1 MSTYPNYSLGRP
13 SYSGSPLPHAQK
25 EHLHG
30 KDCQQHRR
38 GYRRDSLVRLNRLD
52 EGLPGNVAVKLEFY
66 NPAGSVKDRIGRA
79 IIDAAEESGALKPG
93 GTIVEGTSGNTGIA
107 LAMVGAARG
116 YRVIL
121 TMPETMSAERRVLLR
136 AYGAQIVLTPGT
148 EGMRGAVEKAKEI
161 VANTENAILASQFSN
176 EANPAIHYKTT
187 GPEIWEA
194 TDGKVDIFVAGIG
207 TGGTIS
213 GSGKYLKEQ
222 NPNIKVVA
230 VEPKD
235 SPLLSEGRVGPHK
248 IQGLGANFV
257 PETLDRGI
265 YDSVTAVSAED
276 AMRTSRQ
283 LATQEGILGG
293 ISSGA
298 AVWAALEEAKKSENK
313 DKLIVAIVPDFGER
327 YISTAL
333 YEDIRG

>member
-1 MSTYPNYSLGRP
+1 MAKILNSIVEATGQT
-13 SYSGSPLPHAQK
+13 PLIK
-25 EHLHG
+25 
-30 KDCQQHRR
+30 
-38 GYRRDSLVRLNRLD
+38 LNRLD

-79 IIDAAEESGALKPG
+79 IIDAAEKSGALKPG

-161 VANTENAILASQFSN
+161 VATTENAILASQFSN
-176 EANPAIHYKTT
+176 EANPAIHYNTT

-213 GSGKYLKEQ
+213 GTGKYLREQ
-222 NPNIKVVA
+222 NPNVKVVA
-230 VEPKD
+230 VEPKG

-257 PETLDRGI
+257 PDTLDRGI
-265 YDSVTAVSAED
+265 YDSVTPVSAED
-276 AMRTSRQ
+276 ALRTSRL

>member
-1 MSTYPNYSLGRP
+1 MAEIVNSIVDAIGQTP
-13 SYSGSPLPHAQK
+13 
-25 EHLHG
+25 
-30 KDCQQHRR
+30 
-38 GYRRDSLVRLNRLD
+38 LVRLNRLD
-52 EGLPGNVAVKLEFY
+52 AGLPGNVAVKLEFY

-79 IIDAAEESGALKPG
+79 IIDAAEEAGALKPG

-116 YRVIL
+116 YNVIL

-136 AYGAQIVLTPGT
+136 AYGAKIVLTPGT
-148 EGMRGAVEKAKEI
+148 DGMRGAVEKAQEI
-161 VANTENAILASQFSN
+161 VATTDNAILASQFSN

-187 GPEIWEA
+187 GPEIWDT
-194 TDGKVDIFVAGIG
+194 TDGKIDIFVSGIG

-213 GSGKYLKEQ
+213 GAGKYLKEK
-222 NPNIKVVA
+222 NPNLQIVA
-230 VEPKD
+230 VEPQD

-257 PETLDRGI
+257 PDTLDREI
-265 YDSVTAVSAED
+265 YDSVIAVSGEEAI
-276 AMRTSRQ
+276 RTSRA

-298 AVWAALEEAKKSENK
+298 AVYAALEEAKKSENK
-313 DKLIVAIVPDFGER
+313 DKLIVAVVPDFGER
-327 YISTAL
+327 YISTVL

>member
-1 MSTYPNYSLGRP
+1 MAKILNSIVEATGQT
-13 SYSGSPLPHAQK
+13 PLIK
-25 EHLHG
+25 
-30 KDCQQHRR
+30 
-38 GYRRDSLVRLNRLD
+38 LNRLD

-79 IIDAAEESGALKPG
+79 IIDAAEKSGALKPG

-161 VANTENAILASQFSN
+161 VATTENAILASQFSN
-176 EANPAIHYKTT
+176 EANPAIHYNTT

-194 TDGKVDIFVAGIG
+194 TDGKADIFVAGIG

-213 GSGKYLKEQ
+213 GTGKYLKEQ
-222 NPNIKVVA
+222 NPNVKVVA

-257 PETLDRGI
+257 PDTLDRGI
-265 YDSVTAVSAED
+265 YDSVTPVSAED
-276 AMRTSRQ
+276 AMRTSRL

>member
-1 MSTYPNYSLGRP
+1 MTYAPDATALVGNTP
-13 SYSGSPLPHAQK
+13 
-25 EHLHG
+25 
-30 KDCQQHRR
+30 
-38 GYRRDSLVRLNRLD
+38 LVRINRVTD
-52 EGLPGNVAVKLEFY
+52 GA
-66 NPAGSVKDRIGRA
+66 PATVLAKVEAFEPAASVKDRIALSIVR
-79 IIDAAEESGALKPG
+79 AAEASGDLKPG
-93 GTIVEGTSGNTGIA
+93 GTIVEATSGNTGVG
-107 LAMVGAARG
+107 LAMVGAALG
-116 YRVIL
+116 YKVII

-148 EGMRGAVEKAKEI
+148 EGMRGAVEKAQEI

-265 YDSVTAVSAED
+265 YDSVTAVSSDD

>member
-1 MSTYPNYSLGRP
+1 MAKIVNSIVEAIGETP
-13 SYSGSPLPHAQK
+13 
-25 EHLHG
+25 
-30 KDCQQHRR
+30 
-38 GYRRDSLVRLNRLD
+38 LVRLNRLD

-257 PETLDRGI
+257 PETLDRRI
-265 YDSVTAVSAED
+265 YDSVTAVSSDD

>member
-1 MSTYPNYSLGRP
+1 MAKILNSIVEATGQT
-13 SYSGSPLPHAQK
+13 PLIK
-25 EHLHG
+25 
-30 KDCQQHRR
+30 
-38 GYRRDSLVRLNRLD
+38 LNRLD

-79 IIDAAEESGALKPG
+79 IIDAAEKSGALKPG

-161 VANTENAILASQFSN
+161 VATTENAILASQFSN
-176 EANPAIHYKTT
+176 EANPAIHYDTT

-213 GSGKYLKEQ
+213 GTGKYLKEQ
-222 NPNIKVVA
+222 NPDVKVVA

-257 PETLDRGI
+257 PDTLDRGI
-265 YDSVTAVSAED
+265 YDSVTPVSAED
-276 AMRTSRQ
+276 AMRTSRL

>member
-1 MSTYPNYSLGRP
+1 MAEIVNSIVDAIGQTP
-13 SYSGSPLPHAQK
+13 
-25 EHLHG
+25 
-30 KDCQQHRR
+30 
-38 GYRRDSLVRLNRLD
+38 LVRLNRLD
-52 EGLPGNVAVKLEFY
+52 AGLPGNVAVKLEFY

-79 IIDAAEESGALKPG
+79 IIDAAEEAGALKPG

-116 YRVIL
+116 YNVIL

-136 AYGAQIVLTPGT
+136 AYGAKIVLTPGT
-148 EGMRGAVEKAKEI
+148 DGMRGAVEKAQEI
-161 VANTENAILASQFSN
+161 VATTDNAILASQFSN

-187 GPEIWEA
+187 GPEIWDA
-194 TDGKVDIFVAGIG
+194 TDGKIDIFVSGIG

-213 GSGKYLKEQ
+213 GAGKYLKEK
-222 NPNIKVVA
+222 NPNLQIVA
-230 VEPKD
+230 VEPQD

-257 PETLDRGI
+257 PDTLDREI
-265 YDSVTAVSAED
+265 YDSVIAVSGEEAI
-276 AMRTSRQ
+276 RTSRT

-298 AVWAALEEAKKSENK
+298 AVYAALEEAKKSENK
-313 DKLIVAIVPDFGER
+313 DKLIVAVVPDFGER
-327 YISTAL
+327 YISTVL

>member
-1 MSTYPNYSLGRP
+1 MAKILNSIVEATGQT
-13 SYSGSPLPHAQK
+13 PLIK
-25 EHLHG
+25 
-30 KDCQQHRR
+30 
-38 GYRRDSLVRLNRLD
+38 LNRLD

-79 IIDAAEESGALKPG
+79 IIDAAEKSGALKPG

-161 VANTENAILASQFSN
+161 VATTENAILASQFSN
-176 EANPAIHYKTT
+176 EANPAIHYNTT

-213 GSGKYLKEQ
+213 GTGKYLKEQ
-222 NPNIKVVA
+222 NPNVKVVA

-257 PETLDRGI
+257 PDTLDRGV
-265 YDSVTAVSAED
+265 YDSVTPVSAED
-276 AMRTSRQ
+276 AMRTSRL

-298 AVWAALEEAKKSENK
+298 AVWAALEEAKKSETK

>member
-1 MSTYPNYSLGRP
+1 M
-13 SYSGSPLPHAQK
+13 AQIVNSIVDAI
-25 EHLHG
+25 G
-30 KDCQQHRR
+30 QTP
-38 GYRRDSLVRLNRLD
+38 LVRLNRLS
-52 EGLPGNVAVKLEFY
+52 EGLPGNIAVKLEFY

-79 IIDAAEESGALKPG
+79 IIDAAEEAGALKPG

-116 YRVIL
+116 YNVIL

-136 AYGAQIVLTPGT
+136 AYGAKIVLTPGT
-148 EGMRGAVEKAKEI
+148 DGMKGAVEKAKEI
-161 VANTENAILASQFSN
+161 VESTDNAVLASQFSN

-187 GPEIWEA
+187 GPEIWDA
-194 TDGKVDIFVAGIG
+194 TDGTIDIFVSGIG

-213 GSGKYLKEQ
+213 GAGKYLKEK
-222 NPNIKVVA
+222 NPNLKIVA
-230 VEPKD
+230 VEPQD

-257 PETLDRGI
+257 PDTLNRDI
-265 YDSVTAVSAED
+265 YDAVIAVSGEEAI
-276 AMRTSRQ
+276 RTSRA
-283 LATQEGILGG
+283 LATEEGILGG

-298 AVWAALEEAKKSENK
+298 AVYAAVEEAKKSENK
-313 DKLIVAIVPDFGER
+313 DKLIVAVVPDFGER
-327 YISTAL
+327 YISTVL